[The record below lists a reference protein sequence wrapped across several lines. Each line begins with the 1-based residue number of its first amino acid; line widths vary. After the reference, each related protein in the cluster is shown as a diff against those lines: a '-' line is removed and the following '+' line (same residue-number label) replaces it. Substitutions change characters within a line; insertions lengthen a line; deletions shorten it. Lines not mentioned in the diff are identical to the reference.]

1 MKPDTIMIDEYIP
14 VIKLIEF
21 MGWKATKPRNKN
33 CNGVDIYA
41 IGVDRVLSIEVKRAV
56 QPKGKNGFRV
66 RRVEKKRCNDDLI
79 AIVFPSQYVL
89 LEPMQDHLRC
99 CNKQGDRFLNY

>member
-21 MGWKATKPRNKN
+21 MGWKAT
-33 CNGVDIYA
+33 
-41 IGVDRVLSIEVKRAV
+41 
-56 QPKGKNGFRV
+56 
-66 RRVEKKRCNDDLI
+66 
-79 AIVFPSQYVL
+79 